1 MSMNKS
7 MEKKDW
13 LYISNDLLRLNINE
27 EEIIG
32 SIILK
37 IAKEL
42 DIETNSV
49 KISDLKEE
57 IITKIEV
64 IKQRG
69 ESADETNDENFADVI
84 LQEIDEPVTEDS
96 IVKEPIIEEPIVEE
110 TIVEEPVVKEE
121 PKVVYSE
128 LDNLRAECITYGVAY
143 TEKHK
148 VSDLTQLL
156 GQIRGR
162 VTATMTI
169 EEALKQLNPAPSNEP
184 APTMDANNFE
194 LTLDNADVV
203 KEIAPAQTNTSV
215 SVKLETKKIAVPV
228 ATVKSNLEVYRGTFT
243 QTIRGHFRPQTIQ
256 EINALFNHEYPFT
269 HEVKVNPKNELQV
282 EIIFSMHGVDV
293 RVPSDDNNDWIQ
305 IR

>member
-1 MSMNKS
+1 MNKV
-7 MEKKDW
+7 MKKNDW
-13 LYISNDLLRLNINE
+13 LELANGLYNLGLSDSETIDNIV
-27 EEIIG
+27 
-32 SIILK
+32 LK

-42 DIETNSV
+42 NIETNSV
-49 KISDLKEE
+49 KIADLKKNVLTE
-57 IITKIEV
+57 IEV

-69 ESADETNDENFADVI
+69 ANADETNDDSVSEVI
-84 LQEIDEPVTEDS
+84 EES
-96 IVKEPIIEEPIVEE
+96 IVEEPIVEE
-110 TIVEEPVVKEE
+110 PVIKEE

-128 LDNLRAECITYGVAY
+128 LDNLRAECIMYGVGY
-143 TEKHK
+143 GEKHK

-162 VTATMTI
+162 VTATMTL
-169 EEALKQLNPAPSNEP
+169 EEALKQLNTAPSNEP

-203 KEIAPAQTNTSV
+203 KNIAPAQTNTSV
-215 SVKLETKKIAVPV
+215 SVQLETKKVAVPV

-256 EINALFNHEYPFT
+256 EINALFNHEYPFK
-269 HEVKVNPKNELQV
+269 HEIKVNPKNELQV
-282 EIIFSMHGVDV
+282 EIIFSMNGVDV
-293 RVPSDDNNDWIQ
+293 RVPSDDKNDWIQ

>member
-1 MSMNKS
+1 M
-7 MEKKDW
+7 KKNDW
-13 LYISNDLLRLNINE
+13 LELANGLYNLGLSDAETIDNIVLR
-27 EEIIG
+27 
-32 SIILK
+32 

-42 DIETNSV
+42 NIETNSV
-49 KISDLKEE
+49 KITDLKKNVLTE
-57 IITKIEV
+57 IEV

-69 ESADETNDENFADVI
+69 ANADETNDESVS
-84 LQEIDEPVTEDS
+84 EV
-96 IVKEPIIEEPIVEE
+96 IEEPVA
-110 TIVEEPVVKEE
+110 EEPVVEEIKEE

-128 LDNLRAECITYGVAY
+128 LDNLRAECIMYGVAY

-203 KEIAPAQTNTSV
+203 KNIAPAQTNTSV
-215 SVKLETKKIAVPV
+215 SVQLETKKVAIPV
-228 ATVKSNLEVYRGTFT
+228 ATIKSNLEIYRGTFT

-256 EINALFNHEYPFT
+256 EINALFNHEYPFK

-282 EIIFSMHGVDV
+282 EIIFSMNGVDV
-293 RVPSDDNNDWIQ
+293 RVPSDDKNDWIQ

>member
-1 MSMNKS
+1 MNKV
-7 MEKKDW
+7 MKKNDW
-13 LYISNDLLRLNINE
+13 LELANGLYNLGLSDAETIDNIVLR
-27 EEIIG
+27 
-32 SIILK
+32 

-42 DIETNSV
+42 NIETNSV
-49 KISDLKEE
+49 KIGDLKKNVLTE
-57 IITKIEV
+57 IEV

-69 ESADETNDENFADVI
+69 ANADETNDESVS
-84 LQEIDEPVTEDS
+84 EV
-96 IVKEPIIEEPIVEE
+96 IEEPVA
-110 TIVEEPVVKEE
+110 EEPVVEEIKEE

-128 LDNLRAECITYGVAY
+128 LDNLRAECIMYGVAY

-215 SVKLETKKIAVPV
+215 SVQLETKKVAVPV

-282 EIIFSMHGVDV
+282 EIIFSMNGIDV
-293 RVPSDDNNDWIQ
+293 RVPSDDKNDWIQ

>member
-1 MSMNKS
+1 MSMNKV
-7 MEKKDW
+7 MKKNDW
-13 LYISNDLLRLNINE
+13 LELANGLYNLGLSDSETIDNIV
-27 EEIIG
+27 
-32 SIILK
+32 LK

-42 DIETNSV
+42 NIETNSV
-49 KISDLKEE
+49 KIADLKKNVLTE
-57 IITKIEV
+57 IEV

-69 ESADETNDENFADVI
+69 ANADETNDDSVSEVI
-84 LQEIDEPVTEDS
+84 EES
-96 IVKEPIIEEPIVEE
+96 IVEEPIVEE
-110 TIVEEPVVKEE
+110 PVIKEE

-128 LDNLRAECITYGVAY
+128 LDNLRAECIMYGVGY
-143 TEKHK
+143 GEKHK

-162 VTATMTI
+162 VTATMTL
-169 EEALKQLNPAPSNEP
+169 EEALKQLNTAPSNEP

-203 KEIAPAQTNTSV
+203 KNIAPAQTNTSV
-215 SVKLETKKIAVPV
+215 SVQLETKKVAVPV

-256 EINALFNHEYPFT
+256 EINALFNHEYPFK
-269 HEVKVNPKNELQV
+269 HEIKVNPKNELQV
-282 EIIFSMHGVDV
+282 EIIFSMNGVDV
-293 RVPSDDNNDWIQ
+293 RVPSDDKNDWIQ

>member
-1 MSMNKS
+1 MNKV
-7 MEKKDW
+7 MKKNDW
-13 LYISNDLLRLNINE
+13 LELANGLYNLGLSDTETIDNIVLR
-27 EEIIG
+27 
-32 SIILK
+32 

-42 DIETNSV
+42 NIETNSV
-49 KISDLKEE
+49 KIGDLKKNVLTE
-57 IITKIEV
+57 IEV
-64 IKQRG
+64 INQRG
-69 ESADETNDENFADVI
+69 ANADETND
-84 LQEIDEPVTEDS
+84 DS
-96 IVKEPIIEEPIVEE
+96 VSEVIEEPILEEPVVEK
-110 TIVEEPVVKEE
+110 PVVKEE

-128 LDNLRAECITYGVAY
+128 LDNLRAECIMYGVAY

-282 EIIFSMHGVDV
+282 EIILSMNGIDV
-293 RVPSDDNNDWIQ
+293 RVPSDDKNDWIQ

>member
-1 MSMNKS
+1 MNKV
-7 MEKKDW
+7 MKKNDW
-13 LYISNDLLRLNINE
+13 LELANGLYNLGLSDTETIDNIVLR
-27 EEIIG
+27 
-32 SIILK
+32 

-42 DIETNSV
+42 NIETNSV
-49 KISDLKEE
+49 KIGDLKKNVLTE
-57 IITKIEV
+57 IEV

-69 ESADETNDENFADVI
+69 ANADETNDESVS
-84 LQEIDEPVTEDS
+84 EV
-96 IVKEPIIEEPIVEE
+96 IEEPVA
-110 TIVEEPVVKEE
+110 EEPVVEEIKEE

-128 LDNLRAECITYGVAY
+128 LDNLRAECIMYGVAY

-215 SVKLETKKIAVPV
+215 SVQLETKKVAVPV

-282 EIIFSMHGVDV
+282 EIIFSMNGIDV
-293 RVPSDDNNDWIQ
+293 RVPSDDKNDWIQ

>member
-1 MSMNKS
+1 MNKV
-7 MEKKDW
+7 MKKNDW
-13 LYISNDLLRLNINE
+13 LELANGLYNLGLSDSETIDNIVLR
-27 EEIIG
+27 
-32 SIILK
+32 

-42 DIETNSV
+42 NIETNSV
-49 KISDLKEE
+49 KIGDLKKNVLTE
-57 IITKIEV
+57 IEV
-64 IKQRG
+64 INQRG
-69 ESADETNDENFADVI
+69 VNADETNDESVS
-84 LQEIDEPVTEDS
+84 EV
-96 IVKEPIIEEPIVEE
+96 IEEPVA
-110 TIVEEPVVKEE
+110 EEPVVEEIKEE

-128 LDNLRAECITYGVAY
+128 LDNLRAECIMYGVAY

-203 KEIAPAQTNTSV
+203 KEIAPAQTNASV

-228 ATVKSNLEVYRGTFT
+228 TTVKSNLEVYRGTFT

-282 EIIFSMHGVDV
+282 EIIFSMNGIDV
-293 RVPSDDNNDWIQ
+293 RVPSDDKNDWIQ

>member
-1 MSMNKS
+1 MNKV
-7 MEKKDW
+7 MKKNDW
-13 LYISNDLLRLNINE
+13 LELANGLYNLGLSDAETIDNIVLR
-27 EEIIG
+27 
-32 SIILK
+32 

-42 DIETNSV
+42 NIETNSV
-49 KISDLKEE
+49 KITDLKKNVLTE
-57 IITKIEV
+57 IEV

-69 ESADETNDENFADVI
+69 ANADETNDE
-84 LQEIDEPVTEDS
+84 S
-96 IVKEPIIEEPIVEE
+96 ISEVIEEPI
-110 TIVEEPVVKEE
+110 TEEPVVEEIKEE

-128 LDNLRAECITYGVAY
+128 LDNLRAECIMYGVAY

-162 VTATMTI
+162 VTATMTL
-169 EEALKQLNPAPSNEP
+169 EEALKKLNTAPSNEP

-203 KEIAPAQTNTSV
+203 KDIAPAQTNTSV
-215 SVKLETKKIAVPV
+215 SVQLETKKVAVPV
-228 ATVKSNLEVYRGTFT
+228 ATIKSNLEIYRGTFT

-256 EINALFNHEYPFT
+256 EINALFNHEYPFK

-282 EIIFSMHGVDV
+282 EIIFSMNGVDV
-293 RVPSDDNNDWIQ
+293 RVPSDDKNDWIQ

>member
-1 MSMNKS
+1 MSM
-7 MEKKDW
+7 
-13 LYISNDLLRLNINE
+13 
-27 EEIIG
+27 EEIMDKNSWLEVANG
-32 SIILK
+32 LLNLGLSESLSLDSIVLS

-42 DIETNSV
+42 EIKVYSV
-49 KISDLKEE
+49 KIDDLKKNVLSE
-57 IITKIEV
+57 IEK
-64 IKQRG
+64 IKQLG
-69 ESADETNDENFADVI
+69 ESADKTNDESVS
-84 LQEIDEPVTEDS
+84 EV
-96 IVKEPIIEEPIVEE
+96 IEEPVA
-110 TIVEEPVVKEE
+110 EEPVVEEIKEE

-128 LDNLRAECITYGVAY
+128 LDNLRAECIMYGVAY

-169 EEALKQLNPAPSNEP
+169 EEALKQLNPTPSNEP

-194 LTLDNADVV
+194 LTLDNVDVV

-282 EIIFSMHGVDV
+282 EIIFSMNGIDV
-293 RVPSDDNNDWIQ
+293 RVPSDDKNDWIQ

>member
-1 MSMNKS
+1 MNKV
-7 MEKKDW
+7 MKKNDW
-13 LYISNDLLRLNINE
+13 LKLANGLYNLGLSDTETIDNIV
-27 EEIIG
+27 
-32 SIILK
+32 LK

-49 KISDLKEE
+49 KITDLKKEV
-57 IITKIEV
+57 ITKIEV

-69 ESADETNDENFADVI
+69 ANADETNDESVS
-84 LQEIDEPVTEDS
+84 EV
-96 IVKEPIIEEPIVEE
+96 IEEPVA
-110 TIVEEPVVKEE
+110 EEPVVEEIKEE

-128 LDNLRAECITYGVAY
+128 LDNLRAECIMYGVAY

-215 SVKLETKKIAVPV
+215 SVQLETKKVAVPV

-282 EIIFSMHGVDV
+282 EIIFSMNGIDV
-293 RVPSDDNNDWIQ
+293 RVPSDDKNDWIQ

>member
-1 MSMNKS
+1 MNKV
-7 MEKKDW
+7 MKKNDW
-13 LYISNDLLRLNINE
+13 LELANGLYNLGLSDSETIDNIVLR
-27 EEIIG
+27 
-32 SIILK
+32 

-42 DIETNSV
+42 NIETNSV
-49 KISDLKEE
+49 KIGDLKKNVLTE
-57 IITKIEV
+57 IEV

-69 ESADETNDENFADVI
+69 ANADETNDESVS
-84 LQEIDEPVTEDS
+84 EV
-96 IVKEPIIEEPIVEE
+96 IEEPVA
-110 TIVEEPVVKEE
+110 EEPVVEEIKEE

-128 LDNLRAECITYGVAY
+128 LDNLRAECIMYGVAY

-215 SVKLETKKIAVPV
+215 SVQLETKKVAVPV

-282 EIIFSMHGVDV
+282 EIIFSMNGIDV
-293 RVPSDDNNDWIQ
+293 RVPSDDKNDWIQ

>member
-1 MSMNKS
+1 MSMSKV
-7 MEKKDW
+7 MKKNDW
-13 LYISNDLLRLNINE
+13 LELANGLYNLGLSDAETIDNIVLR
-27 EEIIG
+27 
-32 SIILK
+32 

-42 DIETNSV
+42 NIETNSV
-49 KISDLKEE
+49 KITDLKKNVLTE
-57 IITKIEV
+57 IEV

-69 ESADETNDENFADVI
+69 ANADETNDE
-84 LQEIDEPVTEDS
+84 S
-96 IVKEPIIEEPIVEE
+96 ISEVIEEPI
-110 TIVEEPVVKEE
+110 TEEPVVEEIKEE

-128 LDNLRAECITYGVAY
+128 LDNLRAECIMYGVAY

-162 VTATMTI
+162 VTATMTL

-203 KEIAPAQTNTSV
+203 KNIAPAQTNTSV
-215 SVKLETKKIAVPV
+215 SVQLETKKVAIPV
-228 ATVKSNLEVYRGTFT
+228 ATIKSNLEIYRGTFT

-256 EINALFNHEYPFT
+256 EINALFNHEYPFK

-282 EIIFSMHGVDV
+282 EIIFSMNGVDV
-293 RVPSDDNNDWIQ
+293 RVPSDDKNDWIQ

>member
-1 MSMNKS
+1 MSMSKV
-7 MEKKDW
+7 MKKNDW
-13 LYISNDLLRLNINE
+13 LELANGLYNLGLSDTETIDNIVLR
-27 EEIIG
+27 
-32 SIILK
+32 

-42 DIETNSV
+42 NIETNSV
-49 KISDLKEE
+49 KIGDLKKNVLTE
-57 IITKIEV
+57 IEV

-69 ESADETNDENFADVI
+69 ANADETNDESVS
-84 LQEIDEPVTEDS
+84 EV
-96 IVKEPIIEEPIVEE
+96 IEEPVA
-110 TIVEEPVVKEE
+110 EEPVVEEIKEE

-128 LDNLRAECITYGVAY
+128 LDNLRAECIMYGVAY

-282 EIIFSMHGVDV
+282 EIIFSMNGIDV